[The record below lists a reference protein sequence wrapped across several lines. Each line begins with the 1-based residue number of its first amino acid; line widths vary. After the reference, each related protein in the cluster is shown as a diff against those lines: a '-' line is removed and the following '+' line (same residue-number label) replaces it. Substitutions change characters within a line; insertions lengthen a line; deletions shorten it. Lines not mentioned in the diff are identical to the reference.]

1 MNMPR
6 ILRSLAPVVLGLAVL
21 ACGAAAAP
29 VTDTSLVQATTGFTI
44 QTPPR
49 VFLDCPG
56 ADIAALQK
64 GIAFVEWV
72 AAAADAQV
80 VVSIKAETAAG
91 GETVTTFIFHGQKEF
106 SGDDETLS
114 HTGPPGGSP
123 EDLAAGLNQSL
134 KLGLMRYV
142 GKTPVAKRI
151 DISLRDKVKPTAVI
165 DPWNFWVFSLST
177 DGFFMG
183 YETYKSRSLYGSIS
197 ANRTTLDWKI
207 RLSASASSYRNVY
220 QYEGEEIISTSESRS
235 FQGMVVRSLD
245 DHWSVGGYLSALSS
259 TYANYDL
266 LAKFAPAV
274 EFDVFPYS
282 QSTRH
287 QLRFLYT
294 VGFSLARYREE
305 TIFDKMKESL
315 FSQSLEGTLELKR
328 KWGTASVSLAGS
340 NYLHSFKRNQLELY
354 GNTSVR
360 IFKGLSFEINGGGS
374 RIRNQL
380 NLAKGGASL
389 EEVILRRKQLA
400 TSYNY
405 YFSVGLSFNFGSIKS
420 NVVNPRFGSGGSS
433 VSIRFGG

>member
-6 ILRSLAPVVLGLAVL
+6 ILRSLTPVVLGLAVI
-21 ACGAAAAP
+21 AGGAAASS

-49 VFLDCPG
+49 VFLDSPG

-91 GETVTTFIFHGQKEF
+91 GETVTTFVFHGQKEF
-106 SGDDETLS
+106 SGDDETFS
-114 HTGPPGGSP
+114 HSAPPGGSP

-207 RLSASASSYRNVY
+207 
-220 QYEGEEIISTSESRS
+220 
-235 FQGMVVRSLD
+235 
-245 DHWSVGGYLSALSS
+245 
-259 TYANYDL
+259 
-266 LAKFAPAV
+266 PAV
-274 EFDVFPYS
+274 RQRQLVPERLPIRGRGNRQHFGKPQPPGHGRPQPRRPLVGRRLPVGSFLDL
-282 QSTRH
+282 R
-287 QLRFLYT
+287 QLR
-294 VGFSLARYREE
+294 SPR
-305 TIFDKMKESL
+305 
-315 FSQSLEGTLELKR
+315 Q
-328 KWGTASVSLAGS
+328 
-340 NYLHSFKRNQLELY
+340 
-354 GNTSVR
+354 VR
-360 IFKGLSFEINGGGS
+360 PG
-374 RIRNQL
+374 
-380 NLAKGGASL
+380 
-389 EEVILRRKQLA
+389 RR
-400 TSYNY
+400 
-405 YFSVGLSFNFGSIKS
+405 V
-420 NVVNPRFGSGGSS
+420 
-433 VSIRFGG
+433 